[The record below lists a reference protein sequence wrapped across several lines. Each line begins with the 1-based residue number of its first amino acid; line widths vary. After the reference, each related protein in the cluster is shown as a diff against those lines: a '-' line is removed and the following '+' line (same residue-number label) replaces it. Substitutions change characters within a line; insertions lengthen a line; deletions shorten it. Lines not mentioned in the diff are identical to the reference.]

1 LFGRYSRKLRLVV
14 RSDLVLTPYAKELL
28 GAKKGYRCES
38 YSGSGVRDARSVLEQ
53 EVLEQGNEEMIQE
66 AQSALNLPVEKEILD
81 PSKSLRLLVY
91 EIEDR
96 FGPDSIAIWLA
107 CRSCV
112 IQNYCEPGEE
122 PDEYKIPDSAIVISD
137 LGDEGQL
144 FLMPRKDFEG

>member
-1 LFGRYSRKLRLVV
+1 LRVLI
-14 RSDLVLTPYAKELL
+14 RCDLSLTPYARELL
-28 GAKKGYRCES
+28 QTKKGYRCES
-38 YSGSGVRDARSVLEQ
+38 YGGSGVRDARSVLKQ
-53 EVLEQGNEEMIQE
+53 EVLEQGNEDMIQE

-81 PSKSLRLLVY
+81 TAKSLKLLIY
-91 EIEDR
+91 EIENR
-96 FGPDSIAIWLA
+96 FGPDAVAIWLG

-144 FLMPRKDFEG
+144 FLMPRKDFER